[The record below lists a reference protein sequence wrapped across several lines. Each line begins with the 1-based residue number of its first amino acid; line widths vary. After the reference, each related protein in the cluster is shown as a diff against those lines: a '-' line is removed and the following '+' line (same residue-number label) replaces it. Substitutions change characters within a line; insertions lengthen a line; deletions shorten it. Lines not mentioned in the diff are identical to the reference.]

1 MQQRTLEE
9 MGLSDRD
16 RDLILRG
23 NAARVFSLDEPQP
36 ELTASQ

>member
-9 MGLSDRD
+9 MGLSDAD

-23 NAARVFSLDEPQP
+23 NAARIFGLDGK
-36 ELTASQ
+36 ASQ

>member
-9 MGLSDRD
+9 MGLSDGD

-23 NAARVFSLDEPQP
+23 NASRIFRLDEPVFP
-36 ELTASQ
+36 DGE